1 MTAEAGG
8 RMPGTRVVAG
18 SGELQDVRVAR
29 LRTLSRL
36 LDSQFRIPGTNFR
49 FGLDAIVGLVPGLG
63 DVAGA
68 VASSAIIFEAA
79 RLGAPKSV
87 LARMMANVGIEML
100 VGAVPALGDLFDVVF
115 KANNRNMRLIEG
127 HVSAPDL
134 AHRSSRRFLLWLG
147 IGLAALVVVAGAL
160 AVVIGIAVYRAIAS
174 GRGPL

>member
-1 MTAEAGG
+1 
-8 RMPGTRVVAG
+8 MPGAKVVPGGAAVV
-18 SGELQDVRVAR
+18 QDARVAR

-79 RLGAPKSV
+79 RLGAPKTV
-87 LARMMANVGIEML
+87 LARMMANVGLEML

-115 KANNRNMRLIEG
+115 KANNRNMRLVEG
-127 HVSAPDL
+127 YISTPDL
-134 AHRSSRRFLLWLG
+134 TKRSSRAFLLWLA
-147 IGLAALVVVAGAL
+147 IGLAALVVVAGVL